1 MTEITA
7 KEFNRSLRFPFI
19 FIAILWILHI
29 LKVVF
34 NLPLNKLG
42 VLPRETYGLKGIF
55 TSPLVHS
62 DWGHLASN
70 SVPAFILLTMLFI
83 FYRKVA
89 LKSFALIYIL
99 TGAAVWAFA
108 HKAFHIGAS
117 GVVYGL
123 VSFVFWS
130 GIFRRNI
137 KSIVLA
143 LIVTI
148 LYSGYFVGI
157 VPNQPGIS
165 WESHLFGAI
174 VGIFV
179 AYLVRKQIEAD
190 TQTDEFAQNSEE
202 EEETYFLER
211 DTFQ

>member
-1 MTEITA
+1 MTEITS
-7 KEFNRSLRFPFI
+7 KEFNRSLRFPMI
-19 FIAILWILHI
+19 FVGILWVLHI
-29 LKVVF
+29 LKVF
-34 NLPLNKLG
+34 AGIPLNKLG
-42 VLPRETYGLKGIF
+42 VVPRETYGIKGII

-70 SVPAFILLTMLFI
+70 SVPAFVLLTMIFI

-89 LKSFALIYIL
+89 LKSFTLIYIL
-99 TGAAVWAFA
+99 TGIAVWAFA
-108 HKAFHIGAS
+108 HKARHIGAS

-143 LIVTI
+143 LVVTI
-148 LYSGYFVGI
+148 LYSGYFAGI

-179 AYLVRKQIEAD
+179 AYVYRDQIEIEPEIEEYAKH
-190 TQTDEFAQNSEE
+190 EE
-202 EEETYFLER
+202 EEESFFLER
-211 DTFQ
+211 DTFG

>member
-1 MTEITA
+1 MTEITK
-7 KEFNRSLRFPFI
+7 KELLRSVRFPIFFI
-19 FIAILWILHI
+19 GLLWVIHI
-29 LKVVF
+29 LKITL
-34 NLPLNKLG
+34 NLPLNRLG
-42 VLPRETYGLKGIF
+42 VLPRESYGIKGIF
-55 TSPLVHS
+55 TSPLIHS
-62 DWGHLASN
+62 DFGHLGSN
-70 SVPAFILLTMLFI
+70 SIPAFVLLTILFI

-89 LKSFALIYIL
+89 LKSFALIYVL
-99 TGAAVWAFA
+99 TGLAVWLFA
-108 HKAFHIGAS
+108 HSAFHIGAS

-130 GIFRRNI
+130 GIFRRNVQ
-137 KSIVLA
+137 SIVLA

-179 AYLVRKQIEAD
+179 AYLFRKQIEAEKD
-190 TQTDEFAQNSEE
+190 IDEYAHGEE
-202 EEETYFLER
+202 EEERYFFER
-211 DTFQ
+211 DTFG

>member
-1 MTEITA
+1 MTEITR
-7 KEFNRSLRFPFI
+7 KDLIKSMRFPMVFI
-19 FIAILWILHI
+19 GLLWIIHI
-29 LKVVF
+29 LKITL
-34 NLPLNKLG
+34 NLPLNRFG
-42 VLPRETYGLKGIF
+42 VLPRESYGIKGIF
-55 TSPLVHS
+55 TSPLIHS
-62 DWGHLASN
+62 DFGHLASN
-70 SVPAFILLTMLFI
+70 SIPAFVLLTILFI

-89 LKSFALIYIL
+89 LKSFALIYLL
-99 TGAAVWAFA
+99 TGLAVWLFA
-108 HKAFHIGAS
+108 HPAFHIGAS

-137 KSIVLA
+137 QSIVLA

-165 WESHLFGAI
+165 WESHLFGAL

-179 AYLVRKQIEAD
+179 AYLFRKEIEAEKEI
-190 TQTDEFAQNSEE
+190 DEYTHHEE
-202 EEETYFLER
+202 EEETFFFER
-211 DTFQ
+211 DTFRG

>member
-7 KEFNRSLRFPFI
+7 KEFNRSLRFPVI
-19 FIAILWILHI
+19 FIGIMWIIHI
-29 LKVVF
+29 LKVVLNIPF
-34 NLPLNKLG
+34 NRLG
-42 VLPRETYGLKGIF
+42 VLPRETDGLVGILA
-55 TSPLVHS
+55 SPLIHG

-70 SVPAFILLTMLFI
+70 SVPAFVLLTMIFI

-99 TGAAVWAFA
+99 TGLAVWAFA

-157 VPNQPGIS
+157 VPDQPGIS

-179 AYLVRKQIEAD
+179 AYLFRKQMEEEKNMEEY
-190 TQTDEFAQNSEE
+190 TQSEE

-211 DTFQ
+211 DTFS

>member
-1 MTEITA
+1 MTEITT
-7 KEFNRSLRFPFI
+7 KEFNRSIRFPFV
-19 FIAILWILHI
+19 FIGILWIIHI
-29 LKVVF
+29 AKVVLS
-34 NLPLNKLG
+34 LPLNKFG
-42 VLPRETYGLKGIF
+42 VLPRETYGLKGILA
-55 TSPLVHS
+55 SPLIHS
-62 DWGHLASN
+62 DYGHLISN
-70 SVPAFILLTMLFI
+70 SLPSFVLLTMIFI

-89 LKSFALIYIL
+89 LKSFALIYLL
-99 TGAAVWAFA
+99 TGVAVWLFA

-130 GIFRRNI
+130 GIFRRNM

-143 LIVTI
+143 LVVTI

-179 AYLVRKQIEAD
+179 AYLFRKQIEAE
-190 TQTDEFAQNSEE
+190 QEIDEYSQGEAED
-202 EEETYFLER
+202 EETYLFER
-211 DTFQ
+211 DTFS